1 MASVSL
7 SLLIVKSTSTPKGR
21 VRKELIMISAVNL
34 KLLRLVFGS
43 TGLVAGQYGR
53 GWLYVDSCAGTVLR
67 AVDGKREVA
76 YGLGLASAFLES
88 LANLPSL
95 RHS

>member
-7 SLLIVKSTSTPKGR
+7 SLLTVKSTSSPKGR

-43 TGLVAGQYGR
+43 TGLVAGQ
-53 GWLYVDSCAGTVLR
+53 
-67 AVDGKREVA
+67 
-76 YGLGLASAFLES
+76 
-88 LANLPSL
+88 
-95 RHS
+95 